1 MALRWTIP
9 TSSFLDPHA
18 RARTFGYHAASRR
31 RAAAL
36 TPAERFD
43 FPTQLVGKTPDGNA
57 TLYVDPSLGKPGSDL
72 ATQIFATLPTTYAHS
87 QAYFDL
93 PAQPVNI
100 VIAAVGNATDGSSGA
115 YHYGCSFDTGGD
127 IYCDA
132 AFGNPSLT
140 NGLVVAELTES
151 FMGAQNKGWNC
162 GGSNGE
168 ALSRFLA
175 ELESGGPRGALGGF
189 STGPLWDRAGR
200 PNWIDATEPTDQD
213 GASIGC
219 GIVYLYWMM
228 AQGFAAARI
237 TQAGSPDGTLAS
249 NYAALTGRA
258 SAWSDFIAAVGAL
271 SPGIVSDD
279 PWGAA
284 APVA

>member
-1 MALRWTIP
+1 MVLRWTMP
-9 TSSFLDPHA
+9 TPNFLDPHA
-18 RARTFGYHAASRR
+18 RARAFGEHSARRR
-31 RAAAL
+31 RAAAVM
-36 TPAERFD
+36 PAERFD
-43 FPTQLVGKTPDGNA
+43 FPAQLIGKTPDGNA

-72 ATQIFATLPTTYAHS
+72 AREILAMLDTTCAHS
-87 QAYFDL
+87 QAYFGISIH
-93 PAQPVNI
+93 PVNVI
-100 VIAAVGNATDGSSGA
+100 IAAVGNATDGSGGG
-115 YHYGCSFDTGGD
+115 YHYGCSFDKGGD

-132 AFGNPSLT
+132 TFGNPDLT
-140 NGLVVAELTES
+140 NGLIVAELTEC
-151 FMGAQNKGWNC
+151 FMGAQKKGWDC

-175 ELESGGPRGALGGF
+175 ELESGGPQGALAGF

-228 AQGFAAARI
+228 TQGFAAARI

-271 SPGIVSDD
+271 SRGIVSDD
-279 PWGAA
+279 PWGTAA
-284 APVA
+284 RVA